1 MSARFRAAIV
11 VLFVATVMLLV
22 VAGCGGST
30 ATSAQKVTVMLD
42 WTPNTNHTGVYL
54 AKQQGTYAK
63 AGLDVEIVEP
73 GQSEGLAQVAAGNA
87 QFAFSYAEQVLPVR
101 AQGTPVVSIAT
112 VLRTNTSSLMSPA
125 DRHITRPRDL
135 AGKTYGTF
143 GGPIEEPLI
152 KALVACDGG
161 DPDSVMFVDVGNAD
175 YSVGFRKKAYDAVW
189 VFDGWDV
196 IRLRDIARTPITTI
210 AFRDHLDCIPDWYTP
225 VIVTSE
231 KILREQ
237 PDLVR
242 TFLTAT
248 AEGYRTAI
256 TAPRVAADALMAGA
270 PESDRSLVEA
280 SARFLAPFFATTPA
294 TWGYQDPAVWEGFD
308 AFLRKAKIVTAI
320 SPVADAFTNDFLPAQ

>member
-1 MSARFRAAIV
+1 MNSRSRATIA
-11 VLFVATVMLLV
+11 VLFVAALVLLA
-22 VAGCGGST
+22 VAGCGRSAT
-30 ATSAQKVTVMLD
+30 ATTHKVTVVLD

-54 AKQQGTYAK
+54 AKQQGIYAK
-63 AGLDVEIVEP
+63 AGLAVDIVEP

-161 DPDSVMFVDVGNAD
+161 DPNSVKFVDVGNAD
-175 YSVGFRKKAYDAVW
+175 YGVGFRKKAYDTVW

-231 KILREQ
+231 KILRDQ
-237 PDLVR
+237 PDMVR
-242 TFLTAT
+242 AFLTAT

-256 TAPRVAADALMAGA
+256 ATPQAAADALMSAA
-270 PESDRSLVEA
+270 PESDRALVEA
-280 SARFLAPFFATTPA
+280 SARFLAPFFATAPA
-294 TWGYQDPAVWEGFD
+294 TWGHQDAAVWEGFD
-308 AFLRKAKIVTAI
+308 AFLRKSKIVTSA
-320 SPVADAFTNDFLPAQ
+320 SPVADAYTNDFLPTQ